1 MASGQVY
8 NPVPW
13 AGDYFVMTTIVER
26 NTGAMP
32 EGDFSPTT
40 KEIIAKRAGYLCSFP
55 NCGRLLV
62 GPSTLPTQFSFVGH
76 VAHIF
81 PSGANGPRADSG
93 ISKDQLQSPPNGIL
107 LCAHHH
113 SVVDSDQGSK
123 YSPSVLRS
131 FKDMHELHISFMLHQ
146 YSSPIGWIDK
156 LSIAESPIF
165 EQRVDIRFGKI
176 TLIYGANGAG
186 KTTICDLIRGAFKP
200 SGLVRWLKKQFEYSL
215 SYFSPNEH
223 QVNVCL
229 KNNKI
234 TYTIDTDKEEMFLN
248 PYNISIVSPVESPR
262 WLPEDDDISF
272 LSRMLSIDEVLFLN
286 MIQDKSAISGITF
299 KDFELQN
306 VLDDYGRPARRLKV
320 TFLNGRSVDYGN
332 ISGGQKSCCQLD
344 IIISLAQFLAKYRPC
359 TLVLDTEAGNTMDP
373 DNTKRYI
380 EYLSSSSIRF
390 QTIWVSAKGQKIDW
404 TGWQIAEV
412 VGNPPTSNVV
422 QDKI

>member
-1 MASGQVY
+1 
-8 NPVPW
+8 
-13 AGDYFVMTTIVER
+13 
-26 NTGAMP
+26 
-32 EGDFSPTT
+32 
-40 KEIIAKRAGYLCSFP
+40 
-55 NCGRLLV
+55 
-62 GPSTLPTQFSFVGH
+62 
-76 VAHIF
+76 
-81 PSGANGPRADSG
+81 
-93 ISKDQLQSPPNGIL
+93 
-107 LCAHHH
+107 
-113 SVVDSDQGSK
+113 
-123 YSPSVLRS
+123 
-131 FKDMHELHISFMLHQ
+131 MHEQHISFMLHP
-146 YSSPIGWIDK
+146 YSGEIGWIDK

-176 TLIYGANGAG
+176 TLIYGGNGAG
-186 KTTICDLIRGAFKP
+186 KTTICELIRGAFNP
-200 SGLVRWLKKQFEYSL
+200 SYLVRWFNKNKQFEYSL
-215 SYFSPNEH
+215 SYVSPNEH

-234 TYTIDTDKEEMFLN
+234 TYTIDNEEMFLN
-248 PYNISIVSPVESPR
+248 PHNISIVSPVESPR

-344 IIISLAQFLAKYRPC
+344 LIISLAQFLAKYRPC

-380 EYLSSSSIRF
+380 EHLSSSEIRF
-390 QTIWVSAKGQKIDW
+390 QTIWVSPDKEPKIDW
-404 TGWQIAEV
+404 TSWQIAKV
-412 VGNPPTSNVV
+412 VGNPPRSNVV
-422 QDKI
+422 QDEI